1 MWPPPPPRATTPF
14 PPPPPSSG
22 RIYFGRLIISYKAI
36 FYSMKYNY
44 KCQFIRLIIF
54 YSTGHGKSLTKEIRF
69 ISKTQ
74 HVGLQNINPHNIIK
88 KISLSNHSTVVPAMG
103 GHPWDQE
110 KVSVH
115 DRWPLIRGTGW
126 VGLRQTHY
134 TVHNSIMH

>member
-1 MWPPPPPRATTPF
+1 MACNCSLSSCMKKMSVIIIFISLAIILHQSTDHHPTSCGHPLHPTTPF

-54 YSTGHGKSLTKEIRF
+54 YSTGHGKSIIKEIRF

-74 HVGLQNINPHNIIK
+74 HVQNINQHK
-88 KISLSNHSTVVPAMG
+88 KISLSNHS
-103 GHPWDQE
+103 
-110 KVSVH
+110 S
-115 DRWPLIRGTGW
+115 
-126 VGLRQTHY
+126 QTQQ
-134 TVHNSIMH
+134 IQI